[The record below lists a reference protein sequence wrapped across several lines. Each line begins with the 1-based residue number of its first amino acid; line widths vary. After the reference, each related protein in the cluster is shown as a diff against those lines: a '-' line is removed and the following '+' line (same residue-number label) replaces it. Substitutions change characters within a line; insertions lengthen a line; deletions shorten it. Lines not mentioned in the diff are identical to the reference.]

1 MSVVS
6 VPPSATLTTLTL
18 RKMDYI
24 STGTLTFQ
32 IALITGLARVWI
44 ELIKSVAFF
53 YTQTPPRGPRLPQYL
68 RPLLRRQG
76 AIRAKGALSLKGI
89 EPRRG
94 PEPIFRNFGGVGVR
108 IDVMPRIV
116 KILRLRYLDN
126 FTH

>member
-1 MSVVS
+1 MVLVAALLAEI
-6 VPPSATLTTLTL
+6 VGVRPCLRYGFKIPPPYLL
-18 RKMDYI
+18 
-24 STGTLTFQ
+24 Q
-32 IALITGLARVWI
+32 GL
-44 ELIKSVAFF
+44 
-53 YTQTPPRGPRLPQYL
+53 LPQYL

>member
-1 MSVVS
+1 MSMSVVS

-76 AIRAKGALSLKGI
+76 ALSLKGI